1 MLTVVGRTP
10 RMPVLPVSMVM
21 DLIATKIIVCVA
33 MVDCR
38 SLALMQHEP
47 QARQLLQGRPRRRPR
62 GSAESGPANSPA
74 APTAAKYP
82 V

>member
-1 MLTVVGRTP
+1 MLMVVGGTP
-10 RMPVLPVSMVM
+10 RVPVLPMSMVV

-38 SLALMQHEP
+38 CLALMQHER
-47 QARQLLQGRPRRRPR
+47 QARQLPALGMP
-62 GSAESGPANSPA
+62 ES
-74 APTAAKYP
+74 P